1 MTDGS
6 TTKENLQPTCKCG
19 ACSGSSNYVF
29 VIDIHCIIW
38 YLLSTCPRAVLQCT
52 CLVCVCVYFV
62 SGSIKLQCGSVC
74 ASWRRERCFK
84 IVLLMAKFITECVC
98 CLLFASTF
106 YAIISKIFVVV
117 EGTWSTV
124 GTCFGFTLCTY
135 AQLSL
140 VVSVCVCKYYNI
152 RLVSKKEL
160 QNILLTWFYCFLTEF
175 KCLQNGLLC
184 INQ

>member
-1 MTDGS
+1 
-6 TTKENLQPTCKCG
+6 
-19 ACSGSSNYVF
+19 
-29 VIDIHCIIW
+29 
-38 YLLSTCPRAVLQCT
+38 
-52 CLVCVCVYFV
+52 
-62 SGSIKLQCGSVC
+62 
-74 ASWRRERCFK
+74 
-84 IVLLMAKFITECVC
+84 MAKFITECVC

-135 AQLSL
+135 VQQSL

-160 QNILLTWFYCFLTEF
+160 QNILLT
-175 KCLQNGLLC
+175 
-184 INQ
+184 